1 MLRVRQGEFPVSLI
15 VRLCLI
21 LGLIPSLSAAQAET
35 SKLLLA
41 ERDAHPMETREAE
54 PRPQNQQSSMVSPE
68 PAPIFWKPAGV
79 GAPARRVAGGV
90 RGNVA
95 LPRPTALVPRQIGLT
110 SRVAPSLFWHL
121 DGATPADVRLFFTL
135 TDAEVASP
143 IAEVELLPPSSAGVQ
158 RVSLEEHG
166 VELANDQSYTWSI
179 SLVSDMNERSR
190 DIVTMGAI
198 QRREWPQDR
207 PRDAAHFA
215 EFGFWYDALEVL
227 SDAVEARPSEVGP
240 RAQRL
245 SLLEQAHL
253 KIPTD

>member
-1 MLRVRQGEFPVSLI
+1 M
-15 VRLCLI
+15 
-21 LGLIPSLSAAQAET
+21 
-35 SKLLLA
+35 
-41 ERDAHPMETREAE
+41 
-54 PRPQNQQSSMVSPE
+54 
-68 PAPIFWKPAGV
+68 
-79 GAPARRVAGGV
+79 
-90 RGNVA
+90 
-95 LPRPTALVPRQIGLT
+95 
-110 SRVAPSLFWHL
+110 
-121 DGATPADVRLFFTL
+121 
-135 TDAEVASP
+135 
-143 IAEVELLPPSSAGVQ
+143 PPSSAGVQ

-166 VELANDQSYTWSI
+166 VELANEQSYTWSI

-207 PRDAAHFA
+207 LRDAAHFA